1 MPQLEI
7 MFGTYVLQ
15 THCRLGICNTEFKVH
30 DIFWTTLQLLTEQR
44 DKEGGMAGGLAGE
57 VET

>member
-1 MPQLEI
+1 
-7 MFGTYVLQ
+7 MFGTYVLR
-15 THCRLGICNTEFKVH
+15 THCRLGISNTEFKVH